1 MTSSGRFS
9 PIHLATSAAKLCAGL
24 HEEKADDDDDEVE
37 VSEVEVSEIGTEN
50 LSELLEVQEI
60 TKERPLSVNTL
71 HLLASATLKRAGRQF
86 EYVRKEVVDN
96 SASAGPPR
104 RGQTVCG
111 GSSVPQQGDA
121 RDDALHDG
129 VVWRREL
136 AKLLGNIC
144 TPTARPSAMHELER
158 LHDDEYVRGN
168 VRKYPSGITLPIDVE
183 AADAI
188 RQGRRQQRAGLCYE
202 EHGFDEHGFD
212 GFSFCTW
219 PHVFAAP
226 ANGSGHHDAMLHGP
240 RGIADATRVS
250 VIYEATPDP
259 KLVGVA
265 KVFWD
270 AHKICRET
278 DPSAGGMVGVG
289 EHLRRDGHVA
299 NFVVTDAAA
308 RARVAAGM
316 EQAGQAFGRRWTGAG
331 VEYEQ
336 LLENQDRLW
345 GAKSRR
351 WPLCWDMSD
360 GLGNAMHVDP
370 DGHRSYAVWL
380 SALGHAGASR
390 SWYLLFPRHGLAIEL
405 CHGCWISWDGRVQP
419 HCTAVPDVAEG
430 DRLMSLFCSLPA
442 NAMNVLER
450 ANSWRDVMHERQ
462 APIVPGVRDRVL
474 RGRELFDYLAKDMDV
489 VYSFVKEA
497 PDHLLSKAA
506 KIAWG
511 KEKTRYCRGKVVGKT
526 TTHVT
531 ILDSNGTTSVRL
543 SVAEVNNRLWLP

>member
-1 MTSSGRFS
+1 M
-9 PIHLATSAAKLCAGL
+9 
-24 HEEKADDDDDEVE
+24 EEGDDK
-37 VSEVEVSEIGTEN
+37 VEVSEIITED
-50 LSELLEVQEI
+50 LSEVEVEEEEPDNYELRQLKEI
-60 TKERPLSVNTL
+60 FMKERPTSVNTL
-71 HLLASATLKRAGRQF
+71 HRFASATLKRAGRQF
-86 EYVRKEVVDN
+86 EYVHKEVVDN

-129 VVWRREL
+129 VIWKPEF
-136 AKLLGNIC
+136 AKLLSNIY
-144 TPTARPSAMHELER
+144 TPTALPSAIHELER
-158 LHDDEYVRGN
+158 LHDDDYVRGN
-168 VRKYPSGITLPIDVE
+168 VRKYPSGITMPIDVE

-188 RQGRRQQRAGLCYE
+188 RQGRRKQRAGLCYE
-202 EHGFDEHGFD
+202 EHGFD

-226 ANGSGHHDAMLHGP
+226 ASGSGHHDAMLHGP
-240 RGIADATRVS
+240 SGIADATKVS

-259 KLVGVA
+259 KLIGVA
-265 KVFWD
+265 EVFWD
-270 AHKICRET
+270 AHKPCRET

-316 EQAGQAFGRRWTGAG
+316 EQAGKAFSRRWTGAC
-331 VEYEQ
+331 VEFEQ

-390 SWYLLFPRHGLAIEL
+390 SWFLLFPRHGLAIEL

-462 APIVPGVRDRVL
+462 APLIPGVCDHVR
-474 RGRELFDYLAKDMDV
+474 RGRDLFNYLAKDMDV

-526 TTHVT
+526 QTHVT

-543 SVAEVNNRLWLP
+543 SVAEVNNRLWLPV